1 MSDNHKIEIWDIEK
15 IIPYE
20 KNAKIHSDEQVSKLA
35 TAILTF
41 GWTQPIV
48 VDVDGIIIAGHGR
61 RLAAI
66 KLGRAKVPV
75 ICRRDLTKAQA
86 DALRLADNRVTSV
99 EYDMSLIQD
108 ELQRLVADD
117 IDLTTLGFD
126 AKEIEFSIADLG
138 ALDPSMFVEDVS
150 AAVEEQKKET
160 KAAAERI
167 DDTAA
172 PVGDAL
178 GFKRVTINES
188 RQLRELMG
196 KIEAKTGKQG
206 VEALLAVLSAAA

>member
-1 MSDNHKIEIWDIEK
+1 MSDNHKIEIWEIEK
-15 IIPYE
+15 IIPYD
-20 KNAKIHSDEQVSKLA
+20 KNAKIHSDEQVGKLA

-66 KLGRAKVPV
+66 KLGRTKVPV
-75 ICRRDLTKAQA
+75 ICRRDLNKAQA

-117 IDLTTLGFD
+117 IDLSTLGFD
-126 AKEIEFSIADLG
+126 AKEIEFSISDLG
-138 ALDPSMFVEDVS
+138 VIDPSMFVDDVG
-150 AAVEEQKKET
+150 AAVEDQKNET
-160 KAAAERI
+160 RKAAERI

-178 GFKRVTINES
+178 GFKRVTIQES
-188 RQLRELMG
+188 RTLRDLMN
-196 KIEAKTGKQG
+196 KIETKTGKQG
-206 VEALLAVLSAAA
+206 VAALIDVLSAS